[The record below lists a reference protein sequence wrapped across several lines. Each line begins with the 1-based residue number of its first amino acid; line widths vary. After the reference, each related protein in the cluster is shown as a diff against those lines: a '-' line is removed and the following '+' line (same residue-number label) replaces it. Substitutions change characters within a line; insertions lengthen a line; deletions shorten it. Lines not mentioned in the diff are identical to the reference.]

1 MFLVKRFI
9 MSINTIVKEY
19 GILFPKLIPYIKSQ
33 KIYSEKKQLTKNEIQ
48 SLIFNY
54 LKFEECRDK
63 SGHRTSFN
71 QIQKLRFNNIVNDI
85 SRNLSSNKSYLE
97 LKNNTKFFIRKQD
110 EFHFLL
116 VCSIYDYLKKNE
128 HDELLDEFF
137 IETEDDLFV
146 NESLVQ
152 IECSEKTKDGNHYR
166 TDMSFT
172 INSKKIVVEYLE
184 KQHERDKDLDYPF
197 EKTRAFNL
205 LFNNKS
211 VNNEI
216 VHISYFWDRNYGDKK
231 YYKNFVTK
239 LCKLMVDYW
248 DISDKD
254 KYTIRKLTKI
264 VGSESLA
271 KQIYKAHTNKNKPII
286 DIDDINSI
294 INWKKSNSNELWY
307 VEFKNIIKNYI
318 DEVNKNKQ
326 VSAFDDSDD
335 EESDDKNEI
344 TSDKFYQVIDN
355 QIYLTQSG
363 LHLYISVE
371 KDYLNDYTEYFRLRK
386 FYEDITQGLVDIL
399 SDYRMKEL
407 ELKQQFIAGLE

>member
-1 MFLVKRFI
+1 

-19 GILFPKLIPYIKSQ
+19 GILFPKLIPYIKSL
-33 KIYSEKKQLTKNEIQ
+33 KIYPEKKALTKNEIQ

-54 LKFEECRDK
+54 LKFEECWDK

-110 EFHFLL
+110 EFHYLL
-116 VCSIYDYLKKNE
+116 VCSIYDYLKKNK
-128 HDELLDEFF
+128 HVELLDEFF

-152 IECSEKTKDGNHYR
+152 IECNEKTKDGNHYR

-197 EKTRAFNL
+197 EKIRAFNL

-239 LCKLMVDYW
+239 LCKLIVDYW

-254 KYTIRKLTKI
+254 KYTIRKLTEI
-264 VGSESLA
+264 VKNKELA
-271 KQIYKAHTNKNKPII
+271 EEIYKAHTNRNKPEVKASVI
-286 DIDDINSI
+286 DKI
-294 INWKKSNSNELWY
+294 INWKKSNSNELWSC
-307 VEFKNIIKNYI
+307 EFKDKVKNYV
-318 DEVNKNKQ
+318 DEINKNNQ
-326 VSAFDDSDD
+326 ASAFDDSDD
-335 EESDDKNEI
+335 EETNDKNEI
-344 TSDKFYQVIDN
+344 TSDKYYQVINN
-355 QIYLTQSG
+355 QVYLTQSG

-371 KDYLNDYTEYFRLRK
+371 KDYLIDYTEYFRLRK

>member
-1 MFLVKRFI
+1 
-9 MSINTIVKEY
+9 MSIKSIVKEY
-19 GILFPKLIPYIKSQ
+19 GILFPKFIPYIKSL
-33 KIYSEKKQLTKNEIQ
+33 KIYPEKKILTKNEIQ

-54 LKFEECRDK
+54 LKYEECWDK
-63 SGHRTSFN
+63 AGHRTSFN
-71 QIQKLRFNNIVNDI
+71 QIQKLRFNNIVNDV
-85 SRNLSSNKSYLE
+85 SRNISSNKSYLE
-97 LKNNTKFFIRKQD
+97 LKNNTKFYIRKQD
-110 EFHFLL
+110 EFHFIL
-116 VCSIYDYLKKNE
+116 VCSIFDYLKKNK
-128 HDELLDEFF
+128 HIELFNEFF
-137 IETEDDLFV
+137 IETDNDLFV
-146 NESLVQ
+146 NERLVQ
-152 IECSEKTKDGNHYR
+152 IESSEKTKDSNHYR

-211 VNNEI
+211 INNEI
-216 VHISYFWDRNYGDKK
+216 VHISYFWDRQYDNKK

-254 KYTIRKLTKI
+254 KYFIRKLTEI
-264 VGSESLA
+264 VKSRELA
-271 KQIYKAHTNKNKPII
+271 EQIYIAHTNRNKPVVKVGVI
-286 DIDDINSI
+286 DKMIK
-294 INWKKSNSNELWY
+294 WKKSNSNELWY
-307 VEFKNIIKNYI
+307 SEFKNKVKNYV
-318 DEVNKNKQ
+318 DENNQ
-326 VSAFDDSDD
+326 VSAFDDSND
-335 EESDDKNEI
+335 EETDEETDEELNINPDKY
-344 TSDKFYQVIDN
+344 YQVIDN
-355 QIYLTQSG
+355 QVYLTQSG

-407 ELKQQFIAGLE
+407 ELKQQFISGLE

>member
-1 MFLVKRFI
+1 
-9 MSINTIVKEY
+9 MSINSIVKEY
-19 GILFPKLIPYIKSQ
+19 GILFPKLIPYIKSL
-33 KIYSEKKQLTKNEIQ
+33 KIYPGKKVLTVNEIQ

-54 LKFEECRDK
+54 LKNEECWDK
-63 SGHRTSFN
+63 AGHRTSFN
-71 QIQKLRFNNIVNDI
+71 QIQKLRFNNIVNDV
-85 SRNLSSNKSYLE
+85 SRNISSNKSYLE
-97 LKNNTKFFIRKQD
+97 LKNNTTFYIRKQD
-110 EFHFLL
+110 EFHFIL
-116 VCSIYDYLKKNE
+116 VCSIFNYLKKNK
-128 HDELLDEFF
+128 HVELLNEFF
-137 IETEDDLFV
+137 VETDDDLFV
-146 NESLVQ
+146 NERLVQ
-152 IECSEKTKDGNHYR
+152 IESSEKTKDGNHYR

-211 VNNEI
+211 INNEI
-216 VHISYFWDRNYGDKK
+216 VHISYFWDRQYGDKK

-254 KYTIRKLTKI
+254 KYSIRKLTEI
-264 VGSESLA
+264 VNSESLA
-271 KQIYKAHTNKNKPII
+271 KQIYKAHTNRNKPII

-307 VEFKNIIKNYI
+307 NEFKNKVKNYI
-318 DEVNKNKQ
+318 DEINKNNQ
-326 VSAFDDSDD
+326 ASAFDDSDD
-335 EESDDKNEI
+335 EDTDDKNEI
-344 TSDKFYQVIDN
+344 TSDKYYQVINN
-355 QIYLTQSG
+355 QVYLTQSG

-371 KDYLNDYTEYFRLRK
+371 KDYLDDYTEYFRLRK

-407 ELKQQFIAGLE
+407 ELKQQFISGLE

>member
-1 MFLVKRFI
+1 
-9 MSINTIVKEY
+9 MSINSIVKEY
-19 GILFPKLIPYIKSQ
+19 GILFPKLIPYIKSL
-33 KIYSEKKQLTKNEIQ
+33 KIYPEKKALTKNEIQ
-48 SLIFNY
+48 FLIFNY
-54 LKFEECRDK
+54 LKFEECWDK

-110 EFHFLL
+110 EFHYLL
-116 VCSIYDYLKKNE
+116 VCSIYDYLKKNK
-128 HDELLDEFF
+128 HVELLDEFF

-152 IECSEKTKDGNHYR
+152 IESSEKTKDGNHYR

-254 KYTIRKLTKI
+254 KYTIRKLTQI
-264 VGSESLA
+264 VKNKELA
-271 KQIYKAHTNKNKPII
+271 EEIYKAHNNRNKPEVKASVI
-286 DIDDINSI
+286 DKI

-307 VEFKNIIKNYI
+307 NEFKNKVKNYI
-318 DEVNKNKQ
+318 DEINKNNQ
-326 VSAFDDSDD
+326 ASAFDDSDD
-335 EESDDKNEI
+335 EDTDDKNEI
-344 TSDKFYQVIDN
+344 TSDKYYQVINN
-355 QIYLTQSG
+355 QVYLTQSG